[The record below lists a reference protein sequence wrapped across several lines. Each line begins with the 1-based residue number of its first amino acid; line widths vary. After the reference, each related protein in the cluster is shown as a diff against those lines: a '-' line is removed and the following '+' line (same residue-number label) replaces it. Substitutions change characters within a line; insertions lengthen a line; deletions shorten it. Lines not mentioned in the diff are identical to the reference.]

1 MCHFKKEKSGD
12 IFLPKNRGLLPHG
25 DSLVECVK
33 FLLRSGMPYVLTE
46 RFNQDN
52 VEEYFGKQRSM
63 GRRSDNPNMHQFG
76 YNANAIRIQR
86 SICVTTGNASG
97 KYSGLMKKKSWV
109 NVDMEPLAKR
119 RESSNLILV

>member
-1 MCHFKKEKSGD
+1 MFIS
-12 IFLPKNRGLLPHG
+12 RQTYVGLKTTIY
-25 DSLVECVK
+25 SLVECVK
-33 FLLRSGMPYVLTE
+33 FLLQSGMHCVLTE

-63 GRRSDNPNMHQFG
+63 GCRSDNPNMHQFG
-76 YNANAIRIQR
+76 YNANAIRIQC
-86 SICVTTGNASG
+86 SICVTTGNTSG

-119 RESSNLILV
+119 RESSN